1 MNYLLNHHPS
11 SRPNVNAER
20 QFGAIISHNMSFPPL
35 HEISQTNVTRL
46 VVGSYMTNGFK
57 SFRALSSVFRRF
69 EVAWNTLQ

>member
-1 MNYLLNHHPS
+1 MNYLLNHQPS

-35 HEISQTNVTRL
+35 QGISQRNIAKL
-46 VVGSYMTNGFK
+46 LDENHLTNGFK